1 VERLTAEAPVAGLTL
16 ARQRKLTLAVLLA
29 LAAAG
34 WAVII
39 AQARGGHAMHDM
51 MGPDLTMGGSAALF
65 LAMWIAMM
73 VAMMFPAAAPMI
85 LTYARMQRGERFTT
99 TLFTAGYLALWIGVG
114 GVALGLG
121 LAAEAAIERSA
132 WAAENWPRLGGLLL
146 VLAGLYQLSPLKDYC
161 LAKCRS
167 PLSFLLR
174 SWRAGRTGALRM
186 GFAHGL
192 YCVGCC
198 WLLFL
203 ILIPLGVMNVAVML
217 VVAIVV
223 FAEKTLPRG
232 RAVGRVAAAALVVAG
247 LLAAVRPELLPTV
260 A

>member
-1 VERLTAEAPVAGLTL
+1 VERLTQTPAAGLPL
-16 ARQRKLTLAVLLA
+16 ARQRTLILVVLLT

-34 WAVII
+34 WAVIV
-39 AQARGGHAMHDM
+39 AQTRAEHGMHAM

-65 LAMWIAMM
+65 LAMWVAMM

-85 LTYARMQRGERFTT
+85 VTYARMQRGQRFTT
-99 TLFTAGYLALWIGVG
+99 MLFTAAYLALWIGVG
-114 GVALGLG
+114 ILAFGLG
-121 LAAEAAIERSA
+121 LAAEAATQRSA
-132 WAAENWPRLGGLLL
+132 WAAEHWARVGGALL

-167 PLSFLLR
+167 PLSFLLH
-174 SWRAGRTGALRM
+174 SWRNGRTGALRM
-186 GFAHGL
+186 GFAHGV
-192 YCVGCC
+192 YCLGCC

-203 ILIPLGVMNVAVML
+203 ILLPLGVMNVAAML

-223 FAEKTLPRG
+223 FAEKVLPRG
-232 RAVGRVAAAALVVAG
+232 RAVGRVAAAALLVGGLVV
-247 LLAAVRPELLPTV
+247 VIRPELLPTV